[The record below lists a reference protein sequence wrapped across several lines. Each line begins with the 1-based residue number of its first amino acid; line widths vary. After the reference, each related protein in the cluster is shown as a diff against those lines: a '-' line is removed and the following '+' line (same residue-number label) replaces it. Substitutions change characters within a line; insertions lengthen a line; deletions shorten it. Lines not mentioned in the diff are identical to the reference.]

1 MTIIQ
6 DGPTYEWDDNKERK
20 NKQRHK
26 LSFTAAIKVFKDKNR
41 VEVFDGKHSEY
52 EDRYLTIG
60 EIDGKLMMI
69 TVIYTERENTI
80 RLISA
85 RKATREEREFY
96 YDN

>member
-1 MTIIQ
+1 MTF
-6 DGPTYEWDDNKERK
+6 EWDENKEQINRQK
-20 NKQRHK
+20 HK
-26 LSFTAAIKVFKDKNR
+26 IGFTAAIKVFKDENR
-41 VEVFDGKHSEY
+41 VEVFDSKHSAN

-60 EIDGKLMMI
+60 SVDGKLMII
-69 TVIYTERENTI
+69 TVIYTERENAV